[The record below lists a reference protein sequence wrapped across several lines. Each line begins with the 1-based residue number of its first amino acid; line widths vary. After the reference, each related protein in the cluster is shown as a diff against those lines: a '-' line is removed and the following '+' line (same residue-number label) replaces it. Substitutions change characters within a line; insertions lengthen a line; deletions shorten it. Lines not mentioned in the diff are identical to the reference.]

1 MYQILDAKYHILE
14 KFLVLQQIT
23 KISLLKYFIKNK
35 ETLELENG
43 FQTKVM
49 TLNSPIRPN
58 NFAKCKQINCN

>member
-43 FQTKVM
+43 F
-49 TLNSPIRPN
+49 
-58 NFAKCKQINCN
+58 